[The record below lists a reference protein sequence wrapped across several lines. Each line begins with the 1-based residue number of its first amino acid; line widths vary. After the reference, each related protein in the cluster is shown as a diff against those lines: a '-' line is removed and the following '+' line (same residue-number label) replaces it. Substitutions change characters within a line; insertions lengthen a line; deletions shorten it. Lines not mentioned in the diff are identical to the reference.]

1 MTGVTT
7 GRVGD
12 LPHVVLYDEDETD
25 VALDFLTP
33 DQARRLAVKLI
44 ETAHQIDKPNTAPEW
59 P

>member
-1 MTGVTT
+1 M
-7 GRVGD
+7 
-12 LPHVVLYDEDETD
+12 
-25 VALDFLTP
+25 ALDFLTP